1 MEVKYDCKDS
11 RKESG
16 IAIVCDESEESVVF
30 VWVQQLCRHEES
42 VVTRQIQNE
51 VWNGIW

>member
-16 IAIVCDESEESVVF
+16 IAIVCDDSERSVAL

-51 VWNGIW
+51 VGDGIW